1 MMLGKQLLTLG
12 ALLTAALLLSTSEDS
27 AEAKVKK
34 KTFSSGN
41 LGLQIPD
48 PSGIEIF
55 PIDSPIKVK
64 VKGRIK
70 DVNVSVRI
78 TIPDD
83 RDLELSVIGPTSK
96 GSLLKENGFLNSPK
110 GPDFGAG
117 PASCAGTPTV
127 FDSQATTSILQG
139 QPPFLGSFSPQTSLN
154 GFRGGRLKGR
164 WALEVLD
171 HFAGSIDGSA
181 GGPGVLDCW
190 KLTVKYKPTKRR

>member
-1 MMLGKQLLTLG
+1 MLFGKRTVSLG
-12 ALLTAALLLSTSEDS
+12 AALIVVVVLSISAAGAD
-27 AEAKVKK
+27 AKV

-41 LGLQIPD
+41 LGLQIPE
-48 PSGIEIF
+48 PVGIQAF
-55 PIDSPIKVK
+55 PISAPIRVK
-64 VKGRIK
+64 AKGRIK

-83 RDLELSVIGPTSK
+83 RDLELVVFGPTFK
-96 GSLLKENGFLNSPK
+96 GFNLKDNGFLNSPK

-139 QPPFLGSFSPQTSLN
+139 QPPFLGSFAPVTSLN

-164 WALEVLD
+164 WSLELLD
-171 HFAGSIDGSA
+171 HFPGNIDGSA
-181 GGPGVLDCW
+181 GSPGVLDCW
-190 KLTVKYKPTKRR
+190 KLTIRYKPTKRS